1 MTKLGQPEHRVLI
14 SSGASILGGPKN
26 NQNSNILEQHEKLLA
41 QDVATPHSLG
51 SWIWFSYG
59 Q

>member
-14 SSGASILGGPKN
+14 SSGASVLGRPKN
-26 NQNSNILEQHEKLLA
+26 NQDSNILEQHEKLLD
-41 QDVATPHSLG
+41 QHVAAPHSSG